1 MPYKN
6 PHPLYY
12 IWAKIRYRARRAG
25 TYICPEW
32 DNFKTFLSDVG
43 ERSEEGMILTLK
55 NDSAGYVPGN
65 LVWVAEKNRRSI
77 KTGWKPTVTH
87 PLYTTWR
94 GMIDR
99 CYNPNNPYYRS
110 YGGRGIY
117 ICDRWKND
125 FHLFV
130 SDMGERPKN
139 TSIDRINND
148 GNYEPSN
155 CRWATKKEQ
164 QSNRRVTR
172 LISFNGE
179 TKPLKH
185 WADDLCVKPD
195 TIAER
200 LERGCSLS
208 VALTVKR
215 LPANMEGLKLGG
227 KASGAVKQNKTHCK
241 HGHEF
246 TRSNT
251 YISKEGWRSCRKCR
265 LIRQLK
271 PSRTIT
277 I

>member
-1 MPYKN
+1 
-6 PHPLYY
+6 
-12 IWAKIRYRARRAG
+12 
-25 TYICPEW
+25 
-32 DNFKTFLSDVG
+32 
-43 ERSEEGMILTLK
+43 MILTLK